1 MRYIAASCRL
11 GLACSDDEGRTWS
24 ELVRTDF
31 PNTNSRA
38 FAGRLSDGRYY
49 IVGNNY
55 DIFLNRKHLQI
66 ALSDDGHL
74 FDRQYTLIGGNTTRR
89 INGRHKEDGYQ
100 YPSCCIDG
108 DKLLVIYS
116 VNKEDIEVGT
126 VDMSKVD

>member
-1 MRYIAASCRL
+1 MRYSAASCRL

-38 FAGRLSDGRYY
+38 FAGRLSDGR
-49 IVGNNY
+49 
-55 DIFLNRKHLQI
+55 
-66 ALSDDGHL
+66 L